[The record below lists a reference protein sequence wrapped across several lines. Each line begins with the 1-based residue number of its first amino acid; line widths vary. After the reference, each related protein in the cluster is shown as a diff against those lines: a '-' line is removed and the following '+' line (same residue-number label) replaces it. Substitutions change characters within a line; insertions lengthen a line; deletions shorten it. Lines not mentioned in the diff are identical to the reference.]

1 MQEGSTGDPVAF
13 ATSTETPIA
22 SELESLRA
30 MVASQQEEIAGLK
43 AWVRELQTP
52 DSIQVLRHEYG
63 GSPDKVRIKLERN
76 SKGINWEISAT
87 GATVDETLALI
98 AEAKA
103 KVEGAYS

>member
-1 MQEGSTGDPVAF
+1 MADPDKFFEPETVTIST
-13 ATSTETPIA
+13 
-22 SELESLRA
+22 ELESLRA

-43 AWVRELQTP
+43 EWVHELQVP
-52 DSIQVLRHEYG
+52 DSVQVLRHEYG

-87 GATVDETLALI
+87 GATVDEALTLI

-103 KVEGAYS
+103 KIEGTYPSHTQ

>member
-1 MQEGSTGDPVAF
+1 MADPDKFFEPETV
-13 ATSTETPIA
+13 TISTE
-22 SELESLRA
+22 LDSLRA

-43 AWVRELQTP
+43 EWVHELQVP
-52 DSIQVLRHEYG
+52 DSVQVLRHEYG